1 VKIPLQLHFGSLD
14 DIKGFS
20 DAEVR
25 IEKECAISPLQLQA
39 ASALEER
46 LKSGAVTYE
55 FNRYDKAH
63 HAFMNETNP
72 HFEPSVAR

>member
-1 VKIPLQLHFGSLD
+1 MQSHRKP
-14 DIKGFS
+14 
-20 DAEVR
+20 
-25 IEKECAISPLQLQA
+25 QA

-72 HFEPSVAR
+72 HFDPSVAR